1 MLGMCQLKQKRDS
14 PETPGNAPAF
24 RRRCSSL
31 SRFPDQVHS
40 EEDGHRQQEP
50 EQLLVSGDLEIG
62 QWLFLVPFIGGRFHL
77 YTTYIL
83 PIGWLY
89 ATYQLLSFSYW
100 IGGHPLKSRYTPWKI
115 NMEPENDGLEEEF
128 SFSIGW
134 FLGSMLIF
142 RGVPSLKLT
151 ARKNSWKFHGWKR
164 ILPGEGM
171 LYQNFRI
178 SPFDPDSLKWITSWT
193 LNINLCRASIV
204 QFFEGKTI
212 SLRKDV
218 IIDSFFKRQH
228 LLGLCKSYC
237 ITTRSKQTPW
247 ITLWMI
253 FRGKNNAT
261 WIPIK
266 VVHCGSKMA
275 SLIHQKISFSN
286 CFYSPL
292 DESPWTVE
300 RSNVDHLLMNH
311 LLMNHLLMN
320 NLNQQD
326 QLGCINMFWV
336 EATVFLKSISGPI
349 RCEVWGSV
357 LVSKIRGLLDIWKT
371 RLVLI
376 REQYWSPSEGIVSPS
391 KCSVW
396 SHHLVSHNDCN
407 VTTQVT
413 CEAQKDVGNT
423 CMLQFYLQNLQL
435 PHVFPK
441 NK

>member
-24 RRRCSSL
+24 RRHCSSL

-89 ATYQLLSFSYW
+89 ATYQLLREPGNSYW

-164 ILPGEGM
+164 ILSGEGM

-228 LLGLCKSYC
+228 LLGLWKSYC

-253 FRGKNNAT
+253 FREKNNAT

-286 CFYSPL
+286 CFYSP
-292 DESPWTVE
+292 W
-300 RSNVDHLLMNH
+300 MNH
-311 LLMNHLLMN
+311 LRRLKDLMLITCWWITCWWITCWWITCWWITLINKI
-320 NLNQQD
+320 NLDASTCSGLKLQFSSSQSQD
-326 QLGCINMFWV
+326 QFDAKCGGVCWFQ
-336 EATVFLKSISGPI
+336 KSGV
-349 RCEVWGSV
+349 CWTYG
-357 LVSKIRGLLDIWKT
+357 KQGW
-371 RLVLI
+371 
-376 REQYWSPSEGIVSPS
+376 
-391 KCSVW
+391 
-396 SHHLVSHNDCN
+396 
-407 VTTQVT
+407 
-413 CEAQKDVGNT
+413 
-423 CMLQFYLQNLQL
+423 F
-435 PHVFPK
+435 
-441 NK
+441 